1 MYDHIAVDL
10 SKWTIT
16 PTTLSPAELED
27 ASGLSTELQRVWRRR
42 GQLSDRQGT
51 HARFTAQEAAAV
63 AVAVA
68 LTKQGFMPGN
78 AVVMGKTHAALVLRL
93 ALLRGG
99 MCEVIGSRDG
109 VKQFRAIFDNDVKMI
124 AKLVDDE
131 TQEPLRFLFS
141 LDNEPP
147 VLGDPEFDQLDIDNH
162 LTGYFINLDKIAFNI
177 VRALDRPLLSVEL
190 NDEGVGS
197 ERKIRSIV

>member
-1 MYDHIAVDL
+1 MHDANVIDFSRWKISLA
-10 SKWTIT
+10 
-16 PTTLSPAELED
+16 TLSPSELEA

-68 LTKQGFMPGN
+68 LTKQGFMPGD

-99 MCEVIGSRDG
+99 MCEVIGSKDG
-109 VKQFRAIFDNDVKMI
+109 VKEFRAIFDNDVKMV
-124 AKLVDDE
+124 ATLVGDE

-141 LDNEPP
+141 LDNELP
-147 VLGDPEFDQLDIDNH
+147 VLSDPELDQIDIGNH

-177 VRALDRPLLSVEL
+177 IRALDRPLLSVEL
-190 NDEGVGS
+190 NDEGEGG